1 MTGKELKL
9 SSSSSCC
16 CISHEFLKAATKNPN
31 KIAVIHASGGA
42 KIAREFRNSNRGST
56 TVSDINYDKFYGDL
70 LETAPSSRPL
80 VYDGD
85 RCFTFSDVLSAVDS
99 LSYRLRRI
107 LDDPSSIVR
116 ASTGVEQSTE
126 DQVHYTP
133 KIVGI
138 CVEPSAE
145 YIVAVLSVLRCG
157 EAFIALDPL
166 WPTERISSI
175 VSCSNVNVIIRCQSS
190 FDGNGCY
197 ELCKS
202 HGAVDFSSCPQV
214 FVSMKENLRQEFGSA
229 SSAWPCESEKS
240 RSFCYVLY
248 TSGSTGKPKGVCG
261 TEIGKPSLQF
271 ACYDLSKPQY
281 FF

>member
-1 MTGKELKL
+1 MYFVFLALNVPTQQLVQF
-9 SSSSSCC
+9 
-16 CISHEFLKAATKNPN
+16 CISECLK
-31 KIAVIHASGGA
+31 
-42 KIAREFRNSNRGST
+42 
-56 TVSDINYDKFYGDL
+56 
-70 LETAPSSRPL
+70 SSRA
-80 VYDGD
+80 
-85 RCFTFSDVLSAVDS
+85 C
-99 LSYRLRRI
+99 
-107 LDDPSSIVR
+107 
-116 ASTGVEQSTE
+116 VEQSTE

-175 VSCSNVNVIIRCQSS
+175 VSFSNVNVIIRCQSS

-214 FVSMKENLRQEFGSA
+214 FISMKENLQQEFGSA

-271 ACYDLSKPQY
+271 ACYDPSKPQY
-281 FF
+281 FFQIWSAACNCTITNF